1 MLAAA
6 CIPYDPEE
14 QDFTLA
20 DLREHLA
27 ANLSFEC
34 TLTEWEGFTMTIP
47 QVRVATAVPLII
59 QIEDDPEYVPEELAG
74 LADEAEGVLS
84 DDWIEV
90 LRRCMARLDVLEA
103 DEETRLDPTQP
114 DVEAVL
120 IEIAR
125 FVDGLVHD
133 NVNGEWLVAGGE
145 GPPPGPAPAPPPPS
159 ASPPRSGGR

>member
-6 CIPYDPEE
+6 TIPYDPEE
-14 QDFTLA
+14 LDFTLQ

-27 ANLSFEC
+27 ANLPYEC
-34 TLTEWEGFTMTIP
+34 ALTEWEGFSGTIL
-47 QVRVATAVPLII
+47 QVRVATAVPLTI
-59 QIEDDPEYVPEELAG
+59 QIEDDPEHVPEELAG

-84 DDWIEV
+84 DDWIEA
-90 LRRCMARLDVLEA
+90 LRRCTARLDVTEA
-103 DEETRLDPTQP
+103 EEDVQLDPTEP

-133 NVNGEWLVAGGE
+133 NVNGEWLVPE
-145 GPPPGPAPAPPPPS
+145 G
-159 ASPPRSGGR
+159 